1 MPHNFRFDLRY
12 MGVLKVKRFWSYE
25 GRKLAIWPWLSCQFT
40 SWTSHGSPY
49 GRDIQSTLKKL
60 YYCNWLNLRPLGH
73 LLTFVDIFNI
83 GHFDC
88 SIGSYSVPCDHTTT
102 PGRQRLGQT
111 VGLLNWTN
119 PSELTNDLLPQ
130 TQGLHS
136 GKGLLPT
143 GLLSYSFVLIQS
155 LLICTWILKFLV
167 WKVKFSELVFFL

>member
-40 SWTSHGSPY
+40 SWTSHGSPC

-73 LLTFVDIFNI
+73 LLTFVDI
-83 GHFDC
+83 
-88 SIGSYSVPCDHTTT
+88 
-102 PGRQRLGQT
+102 L
-111 VGLLNWTN
+111 GLLNWTN

-143 GLLSYSFVLIQS
+143 GLLSYSFVLIQP